1 MGAVTVMTDP
11 DLAHTLPN
19 DIRLGAVHLTVRDL
33 ERSVRYYRDALGMQL
48 HHDHGE
54 AAHMGAG
61 GDDLLVLHERPDA
74 VQAPRRSGLYH
85 VAVLVPSRLH
95 LAQVLQRLI
104 DSETQLQGASDHL
117 VSEALYLSDPD
128 GNGIEI
134 YRDRPRSSWPYQSG
148 SLQMAVDPLDI
159 RGVLAELEADRT
171 PGPGLHPGTVLGH
184 MHLHVADIAVAEAF
198 YTQAV
203 GFEMIVRYGGSASF
217 LAAGG
222 YHHHLGINTWNG
234 VGAPPPPPDAVGLR
248 QWAIELPDEPALAAL
263 AARLERFGTA
273 GEDRSGGLFVRDPS
287 GNGLAATIRASE
299 PRPSPG

>member
-184 MHLHVADIAVAEAF
+184 MQVHVADIAVAEAF

-234 VGAPPPPPDAVGLR
+234 VGAPPPTSRRGGAETVGH
-248 QWAIELPDEPALAAL
+248 
-263 AARLERFGTA
+263 
-273 GEDRSGGLFVRDPS
+273 
-287 GNGLAATIRASE
+287 RASRRARAGGAGRA
-299 PRPSPG
+299 PRALRHSGRGS